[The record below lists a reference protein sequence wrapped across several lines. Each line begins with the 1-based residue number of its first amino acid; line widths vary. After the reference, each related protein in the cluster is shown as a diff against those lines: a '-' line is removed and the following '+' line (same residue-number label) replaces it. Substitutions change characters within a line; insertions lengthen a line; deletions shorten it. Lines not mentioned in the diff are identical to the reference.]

1 MPAAKNANPFAAQA
15 GRKNV
20 LFAHLLT
27 KTTGN
32 SYFFSCNFALIV
44 ISFYGKRTCVCFV
57 RLPEFL
63 TAVRMQ

>member
-1 MPAAKNANPFAAQA
+1 MI
-15 GRKNV
+15 
-20 LFAHLLT
+20 FAHLLT
-27 KTTGN
+27 KTAGN
-32 SYFFSCNFALIV
+32 SYFFSCILCLIV